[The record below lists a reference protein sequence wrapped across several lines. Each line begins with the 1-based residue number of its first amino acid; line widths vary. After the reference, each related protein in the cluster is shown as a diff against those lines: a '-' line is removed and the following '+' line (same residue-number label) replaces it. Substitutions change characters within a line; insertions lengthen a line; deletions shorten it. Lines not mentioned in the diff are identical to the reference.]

1 MTSRLLISHLQGKK
15 FKAKSSSQK
24 EPSTA
29 LISATDFNLSDSD
42 GDEAGSSDQLPAFLK
57 KPSDG
62 AGDGFATSVK
72 GLFSNQKKKAMAF
85 VLKTMKGDADHDFHG
100 ERSENEI
107 EFSPFARQL
116 TITKTKKLIR
126 RHTKKLNKSKVHKVA
141 GEI

>member
-1 MTSRLLISHLQGKK
+1 M
-15 FKAKSSSQK
+15 
-24 EPSTA
+24 
-29 LISATDFNLSDSD
+29 ISASDFNLSDSD
-42 GDEAGSSDQLPAFLK
+42 GDDAGNSDQLPAFLK

-72 GLFSNQKKKAMAF
+72 GLFNSQKKKAKAF
-85 VLKTMKGDADHDFHG
+85 VLKTMKGEADHDFHG

-126 RHTKKLNKSKVHKVA
+126 RHTKKLNKSKVHKNA
-141 GEI
+141 GGLLHIDWITSTLYATTKTRDSQLGF

>member
-1 MTSRLLISHLQGKK
+1 MLLISLLQGKK

-62 AGDGFATSVK
+62 AGDGFTTSVK
-72 GLFSNQKKKAMAF
+72 GLFSTQKKKAMAF
-85 VLKTMKGDADHDFHG
+85 VLKTMKGDADH
-100 ERSENEI
+100 EI

-126 RHTKKLNKSKVHKVA
+126 RHTKKLNKSKVHKVT